1 MSKSSPSLSP
11 ERLDQSSPIIDDYF
25 DEVKLEH
32 SNEMAR
38 RWMSMM
44 SENLT
49 EEDMQ
54 DVQNAQA
61 YGDEERRQTAP
72 EYAQLAYESMLQN
85 EKPIGNY
92 LVSEYKRKCLKIETI
107 DRESMVALMQ
117 ELHRIKKYH
126 VETLFLAVSIADR
139 FLSKL
144 ARSKFC
150 APNLVQLATVSL
162 LMAAKMMEHINP
174 CFEIMISILP
184 ETLRAMVSRSK
195 LIRLEAIIVRTLDF
209 NL

>member
-1 MSKSSPSLSP
+1 MSKSSPSYSP
-11 ERLDQSSPIIDDYF
+11 ERLGQSPSSDNYF
-25 DEVKLEH
+25 SEPSLSH
-32 SNEMAR
+32 SNKMAR
-38 RWMSMM
+38 RWLAMVQA
-44 SENLT
+44 NLT
-49 EEDMQ
+49 EDDIQ

-61 YGDEERRQTAP
+61 YGEDKRRQTAP
-72 EYAQLAYESMLQN
+72 EYAQLAYESMLRT

-92 LVSEYKRKCLKIETI
+92 LVSEYKRRALKIEMI
-107 DRESMVALMQ
+107 DRESMVALIQ

-126 VETLFLAVSIADR
+126 IETLFLAVSIADR
-139 FLSKL
+139 FLAKL

-174 CFEIMISILP
+174 CFDIMISILP
-184 ETLRAMVSRSK
+184 DSLRGMVSRAK
-195 LIRLEAIIVRTLDF
+195 LIRLESIIVRTLDF